1 MHTHGILLNAY
12 TCDSV
17 ERIHVRLCKI
27 HVCDPLMHTCV
38 ILLNAYMC
46 DSVKYIHVLQLN
58 ACMCDSVKYICGITH
73 MYLTESHMYL
83 TESHMYA
90 FNRITHACI

>member
-12 TCDSV
+12 MGDSV
-17 ERIHVRLCKI
+17 ERKDVRLCKI

-46 DSVKYIHVLQLN
+46 DSVKCIH
-58 ACMCDSVKYICGITH
+58 M
-73 MYLTESHMYL
+73 
-83 TESHMYA
+83 
-90 FNRITHACI
+90 